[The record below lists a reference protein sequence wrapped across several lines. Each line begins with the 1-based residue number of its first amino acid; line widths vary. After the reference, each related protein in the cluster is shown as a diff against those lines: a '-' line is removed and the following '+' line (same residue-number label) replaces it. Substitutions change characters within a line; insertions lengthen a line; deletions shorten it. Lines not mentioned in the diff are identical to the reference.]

1 MCEPNETGGVTCVKI
16 CIEDSTAID
25 LMNTFGVVVML
36 LLLCCYVV
44 YVVYVVML
52 LCCYVVVVIVVV
64 SLRRSCEVV
73 CARIGQ
79 THTNRVV
86 ATEMQVVLT

>member
-36 LLLCCYVV
+36 LCCY
-44 YVVYVVML
+44 
-52 LCCYVVVVIVVV
+52 VVIVVV

-73 CARIGQ
+73 CARIGH